1 VLQQRDELRSVLALA
16 AIAERQK
23 RQAEPV
29 KITGENLRI
38 GLPSIEEGA
47 LFDVLEKLA
56 ADFRKGLK

>member
-29 KITGENLRI
+29 VDDGQEYGIDEDTGK
-38 GLPSIEEGA
+38 
-47 LFDVLEKLA
+47 VK
-56 ADFRKGLK
+56 